1 MTLVSKVRKKG
12 KGLPLPVFFFLLG
25 ILLAPAV
32 PSAVPASGSAGTG
45 DPATDPFEPPS
56 LRPPVR
62 QSGAGPGSRNPL
74 ETFPPGDLRLL
85 GTARSAER
93 QVALV
98 RGPDGK
104 FYILSRGDRVGPG
117 GGRVTNLSD
126 RRVVIEET
134 AGGPPGEGRKN
145 RFVLDLDGEK
155 ETGETP

>member
-1 MTLVSKVRKKG
+1 M
-12 KGLPLPVFFFLLG
+12 
-25 ILLAPAV
+25 APAV
-32 PSAVPASGSAGTG
+32 PSGVPAVGGAGAG
-45 DPATDPFEPPS
+45 APGTDPFEPPY

-62 QSGAGPGSRNPL
+62 QSGAGPRSRTPL
-74 ETFPPGDLRLL
+74 ETFHPGDLRLL

-93 QVALV
+93 RVALV

-117 GGRVTNLSD
+117 GGRVTALSD

-134 AGGPPGEGRKN
+134 AISTPGEGRKN

-155 ETGETP
+155 ENGEAP

>member
-1 MTLVSKVRKKG
+1 MALKKKAEKRGKRGPCPVLFLV
-12 KGLPLPVFFFLLG
+12 LG
-25 ILLAPAV
+25 ILLAPA
-32 PSAVPASGSAGTG
+32 ALFGVPAFGSAGTG
-45 DPATDPFEPPS
+45 EPGADPFEPPS
-56 LRPPVR
+56 LGPPVR
-62 QSGAGPGSRNPL
+62 QLRAGPRSPL
-74 ETFPPGDLRLL
+74 ETFHPGDLRLL
-85 GTARSAER
+85 GTARSAEK

-104 FYILSRGDRVGPG
+104 FYTLSRGDRVGPG

>member
-45 DPATDPFEPPS
+45 DPVTDPFEPPS
-56 LRPPVR
+56 LRPTVR
-62 QSGAGPGSRNPL
+62 QSGAGPRSRTPL

-104 FYILSRGDRVGPG
+104 FYVLSRGDRVGPG
-117 GGRVTNLSD
+117 GGRVTALSE
-126 RRVVIEET
+126 RRVIIEET
-134 AGGPPGEGRKN
+134 VVSPPGEGRMN